1 VLIMEFKTL
10 VKARRS
16 CRAFE
21 SSAVT
26 DEQLTAIFEA
36 GQWAPSP
43 LNAQPWEFIVIT
55 DEAVKTQV
63 CNIGEAARQAVLD
76 KGGPAW
82 AAKYG
87 MGFLQEAPVLIVVTV
102 DPDKGGLGG
111 FFGQKHGALQAGS
124 ACIQNML
131 LAASD
136 MGLETLW
143 FTFFD
148 PEKLREALEIPQHLE
163 VAGILPVGKARESMK
178 APPRKGPKVHYQR
191 YGRAGE

>member
-1 VLIMEFKTL
+1 MEFKTL

-21 SSAVT
+21 SSAVA
-26 DEQLTAIFEA
+26 DEQLAAIFEA

-43 LNAQPWEFIVIT
+43 LNAQPWEFIVIS
-55 DEAVKTQV
+55 DEAVKAQV
-63 CNIGEAARQAVLD
+63 RKISEAARQAVLD
-76 KGGPAW
+76 EGGPGW

-87 MGFLQEAPVLIVVTV
+87 MDFLQEAPVMVVVTV
-102 DPDKGGLGG
+102 DPGKGGLGG

-136 MGLETLW
+136 MGLEALW

-148 PEKLREALEIPQHLE
+148 PDKLRQALDIPQHLE
-163 VAGILPVGKARESMK
+163 IAGILPIGKPKESLK
-178 APPRKGPKVHYQR
+178 TPPRKAPQVHYQR
-191 YGRAGE
+191 YGKADA

>member
-1 VLIMEFKTL
+1 MEFKKL

-26 DEQLTAIFEA
+26 DEQLAAIFEA

-43 LNAQPWEFIVIT
+43 LNAQPWEFIVISE
-55 DEAVKTQV
+55 EAVKAKVRQ
-63 CNIGEAARQAVLD
+63 IGEAARQAVID

-87 MGFLQEAPVLIVVTV
+87 MEFLQQAPVLIVVTA
-102 DPDKGGLGG
+102 DPGKGGLGD
-111 FFGQKHGALQAGS
+111 FFGQKHGALQAAS
-124 ACIQNML
+124 ACIQNMM

-143 FTFFD
+143 FTFFA
-148 PEKLREALEIPQHLE
+148 PEKLGEVLEIPQHLE
-163 VAGILPVGKARESMK
+163 IAGILPVGQPGESIK
-178 APPRKGPKVHYQR
+178 APPRKAPKIHYQR
-191 YGRAGE
+191 YRKGEK

>member
-1 VLIMEFKTL
+1 MEFKTL

-21 SSAVT
+21 SSAVA
-26 DEQLTAIFEA
+26 DEQLAAVIEA

-43 LNAQPWEFIVIT
+43 LNAQPWEFIVIS
-55 DEAVKTQV
+55 DEAVKAQV
-63 CNIGEAARQAVLD
+63 CKIGEAARQAVLD
-76 KGGPAW
+76 EGGPAW

-87 MGFLQEAPVLIVVTV
+87 MDFLQEAPVLVVVAV
-102 DPDKGGLGG
+102 DPGKGGLGG

-136 MGLETLW
+136 MGLEALW

-148 PEKLREALEIPQHLE
+148 PDKLRQALDIPQHLE
-163 VAGILPVGKARESMK
+163 IAGILPIGKPKEPLK
-178 APPRKGPKVHYQR
+178 APPRKAAKVHYQR
-191 YGRAGE
+191 YGKAGE

>member
-1 VLIMEFKTL
+1 MEFKTL

-26 DEQLTAIFEA
+26 DEQLAAILEA

-43 LNAQPWEFIVIT
+43 LNAQPWEFIVIS
-55 DEAVKTQV
+55 DETVKAQV
-63 CNIGEAARQAVLD
+63 RKIGESARQAVLD

-82 AAKYG
+82 VAKYG
-87 MGFLQEAPVLIVVTV
+87 MDFLQAAPVLIVVTV

-111 FFGQKHGALQAGS
+111 FFGQRHGALQAAS
-124 ACIQNML
+124 ACIQNMM

-143 FTFFD
+143 FTFFA
-148 PEKLREALEIPQHLE
+148 PEKLREALGIPQHLE
-163 VAGILPVGKARESMK
+163 IAGILPIGKAKESIK
-178 APPRKGPKVHYQR
+178 APPRKASKVHYQR
-191 YGRAGE
+191 YRKADE